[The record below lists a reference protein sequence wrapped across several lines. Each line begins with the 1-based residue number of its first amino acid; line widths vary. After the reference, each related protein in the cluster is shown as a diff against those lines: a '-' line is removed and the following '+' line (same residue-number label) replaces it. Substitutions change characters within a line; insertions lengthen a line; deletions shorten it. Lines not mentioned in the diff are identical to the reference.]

1 MADDTYAEE
10 LYVADFD
17 VYDYDDDLWQEL
29 LDTIELE
36 ASLESDREEA
46 GEYEAEWYG
55 REEEPEEIGEEPDD
69 WEWFDR

>member
-29 LDTIELE
+29 MDTIELE

-46 GEYEAEWYG
+46 GEYDSEWYG
-55 REEEPEEIGEEPDD
+55 GEEEPEEIGEADD